1 MGVKD
6 LFKLTKMNL
15 FSEKI
20 KDLLD
25 SNVRV
30 IGVDMYV
37 LFHRFAIDTNIAATL
52 VNSPEIYLEEY
63 YLRIK
68 NYLMT
73 YINLGFSLYLVYDG
87 NKMKY
92 KITEDERYERR
103 ERAKLLGN
111 YIEAVEIVPR
121 QMYNFQHY
129 ISDMN
134 IPFVVAPFEADAQL
148 TYLYKEKLVDC
159 ILTND
164 SDLIIYGVEK
174 IIFLRPKG
182 EDFYEYQP
190 SDTLTYLNNMEKKW
204 FPLIAYLI
212 GCDYFK
218 GIKGIGYKRAFELVK
233 ELLSTLKKK
242 GLPENEADLV
252 FKELYAI
259 MKTKKY
265 IKNLED
271 EKYLSEKYKMVD
283 KVYKKQY
290 IIDPRDTKLKDLDNT
305 LVSEEFKNE
314 FGVVKEF
321 ENIEQI
327 MKGNIDP
334 ISNQEF

>member
-1 MGVKD
+1 MA
-6 LFKLTKMNL
+6 LQ
-15 FSEKI
+15 
-20 KDLLD
+20 
-25 SNVRV
+25 
-30 IGVDMYV
+30 
-37 LFHRFAIDTNIAATL
+37 
-52 VNSPEIYLEEY
+52 
-63 YLRIK
+63 
-68 NYLMT
+68 
-73 YINLGFSLYLVYDG
+73 
-87 NKMKY
+87 
-92 KITEDERYERR
+92 
-103 ERAKLLGN
+103 
-111 YIEAVEIVPR
+111 
-121 QMYNFQHY
+121 QM
-129 ISDMN
+129 
-134 IPFVVAPFEADAQL
+134 
-148 TYLYKEKLVDC
+148 VDC

-334 ISNQEF
+334 ISNQEFQLVDLWIAGLCMKYLTFNLVFFCWKK